1 MLFMVLGARRK
12 QALFTVIV
20 DNIVTEENKMIF
32 LQNKTSKHT
41 NTLKPLEPLIY
52 QRHPLKNKLCIVNVL
67 CTVQCYL
74 GMRENL
80 VSGSTKEFI
89 ITYGQPYKP
98 ASSDSI
104 SRYIKE
110 ELGMAV
116 INTNVYKPH
125 SCWSALTSKARDNVF
140 SITDILK
147 RGCWKKQNTF
157 AIFYSKDTINH
168 EKSWED
174 LDYSRFVLAK

>member
-1 MLFMVLGARRK
+1 MVLGARRK

-74 GMRENL
+74 GCERIWSVVAQKSLLLHMVSHINL
-80 VSGSTKEFI
+80 HHLTQYQDGSRR
-89 ITYGQPYKP
+89 
-98 ASSDSI
+98 S
-104 SRYIKE
+104 
-110 ELGMAV
+110 
-116 INTNVYKPH
+116 
-125 SCWSALTSKARDNVF
+125 
-140 SITDILK
+140 
-147 RGCWKKQNTF
+147 
-157 AIFYSKDTINH
+157 
-168 EKSWED
+168 
-174 LDYSRFVLAK
+174 